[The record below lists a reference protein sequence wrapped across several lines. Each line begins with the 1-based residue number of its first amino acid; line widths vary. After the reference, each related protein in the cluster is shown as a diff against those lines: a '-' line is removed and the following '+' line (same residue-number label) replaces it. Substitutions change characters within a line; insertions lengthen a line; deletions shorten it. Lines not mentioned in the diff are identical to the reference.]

1 MKHHAYII
9 GHNAMDS
16 ALERQL
22 ALRGYGTLR
31 CQGTAD
37 NLALMKP
44 DDLCIVLSEDDNAAL
59 RLLEQWA
66 ESIKGEALG
75 FKPHVQLVLRDEA
88 TYQVLLLAD
97 FSETVKASLDVEAFT
112 RQRSWAQCV
121 MCPLPAFAPSTE
133 GTETG
138 AYTYPPLDGPE
149 GISAESE
156 CRVHLVV
163 DGWNDWAAALAETAT
178 LVAHFPNFV
187 RNNTLRT
194 RITIISPDAGQCGAA
209 FRQRHPA
216 LFAHSHYRTVAFN
229 AKGEPC
235 VTELHRPFY
244 SGSREDFVDVEWDF
258 ISAPLSHP
266 AVRTK
271 LAKWAT
277 NAQWQLTLALCG
289 ESDKENVETLL
300 GLPAE
305 LTTSGTTV
313 LVRQHDDALLRT
325 LRHDARFAA
334 TFPFGM
340 DATAYDTSLPYV
352 RMARLLNCYYA
363 ASYGGRNDVYNF
375 SPDDEAREWANVPS
389 FALRASNV
397 SNVLTFPTKM
407 RSLGHRS
414 FEPHTFY
421 ALSQK
426 EVETLSAVEH
436 NRWSVERL
444 LAGFRPPTDEEREK
458 IRTNIE
464 AHIRA
469 RREGNDRPDTNLKRM
484 FKNERHVHFDL
495 CAYSELECDAT
506 GRDVKIYDYDLTASI
521 PILAERF
528 LTRSEE
534 LPL

>member
-9 GHNAMDS
+9 GHDAMDS
-16 ALERQL
+16 ALKSQL
-22 ALRGYGTLR
+22 TLRGYDTLR
-31 CQGTAD
+31 CQGSAD
-37 NLALMKP
+37 NLALMGP
-44 DDLCIVLSEDDNAAL
+44 DDLCIVLSEDDNASL

-66 ESIKGEALG
+66 ESLKDEALD
-75 FKPHVQLVLRDEA
+75 FKPYVQLVLRDEA
-88 TYQVLLLAD
+88 TYQVLMLAD
-97 FSETVKASLDVEAFT
+97 FSETVKAVLDVEAFT
-112 RQRSWAQCV
+112 RQRSWAQSV
-121 MCPLPAFAPSTE
+121 MCPLPAFASSTKSTE
-133 GTETG
+133 GHS
-138 AYTYPPLDGPE
+138 YIYPPLDGHE
-149 GISAESE
+149 GIAAESE
-156 CRVHLVV
+156 RRVHLVI

-187 RNNTLRT
+187 RSNALRT
-194 RITIISPDAGQCGAA
+194 RITIVSPDAAQCCTA
-209 FRQRHPA
+209 FRQRHQA
-216 LFAHSHYRTVAFN
+216 LFAHSHYRTLSFN

-235 VTELHRPFY
+235 VTELHRPLY
-244 SGSREDFVDVEWDF
+244 SGTREDFVDVEWDF
-258 ISAPLSHP
+258 VSAPLSHP

-277 NAQWQLTLALCG
+277 TQQWQLTLALCG
-289 ESDKENVETLL
+289 ESDKENVATLL
-300 GLPAE
+300 GLPTE
-305 LTTSGTTV
+305 LTDSSTTV

-325 LRHDARFAA
+325 LRHDKRFAA
-334 TFPFGM
+334 VFPFGM

-352 RMARLLNCYYA
+352 RMARLLNCYYT
-363 ASYGGRNDVYNF
+363 ASYGGRTDVYNF
-375 SPDDEAREWANVPS
+375 SADDEAREWANVPS

-426 EVETLSAVEH
+426 EVEALSAVEH

-458 IRTNIE
+458 IRANIA

-469 RREGNDRPDTNLKRM
+469 RREGNDRPDADLKRSY
-484 FKNERHVHFDL
+484 KNERHVHFDL

-506 GRDVKIYDYDLTASI
+506 GRDVRIYDYDLTASI

-528 LTRSEE
+528 LTRTEE
-534 LPL
+534 LQQ